1 MTQEKQLML
10 LNDSTHSYDYVKAC
24 LLMYVHPFSFIQ
36 AEQLVVIAHN
46 TGRASIKVS
55 DDIITLVNI
64 QKELENKGL
73 KTEIIP
79 CM

>member
-24 LLMYVHPFSFIQ
+24 LLKYVHPYAFIQ

-55 DDIITLVNI
+55 DNIVTLVKI
-64 QKELENKGL
+64 QEQLENKGL
-73 KTEIIP
+73 KTEIVP
-79 CM
+79 CK